1 MKRFTI
7 LFLAF
12 VVIAAMM
19 GFAAIGC
26 GEEETTTTAA
36 PAETTTTAAPASSET
51 TAPAESTTTS
61 AAAAGGTI
69 KIGALL
75 DFTGPVAELGPIF
88 QMGIEA
94 ALEEANYMV
103 AGKKVELIIEDSA
116 TSVDTAVAKAKK
128 LVEQD
133 GVKIIIGPLMGDA
146 HLALAPYCAEK
157 GVIITSLINGMW
169 DTVQYNTYLIYPTTV
184 DAQTYPF
191 GTYCFEK
198 LGYKKAIVVH
208 ADYAGKAGYAAGW
221 MDGFKAAGGEVLQV
235 IPTPVGSPDYAAFI
249 TSMQD
254 ADADVVMYALEG
266 PGAVSKFI
274 YQYNQAGKKL
284 PLVTITQADDYSPQ
298 MLQEVGELV
307 EGIKGQ
313 SSYTWKLDNPLN
325 KTFVEL
331 IKAKWDGLPPM
342 PEHQNAYTLTK
353 VILAGLEATGG
364 DDSKDVLWDAIVGM
378 KMDTAAGPL
387 AWEPNGIAITNMYVT
402 TAEKVGDTYEISAP
416 LDTVEGIRD
425 PRVAQ

>member
-1 MKRFTI
+1 MKKVALLI
-7 LFLAF
+7 GVALLVVALAG
-12 VVIAAMM
+12 AMLV
-19 GFAAIGC
+19 AC
-26 GEEETTTTAA
+26 GEEEETTTTAA
-36 PAETTTTAAPASSET
+36 PAETTTTAPAETTT
-51 TAPAESTTTS
+51 TAPAETTTTV
-61 AAAAGGTI
+61 AAGGGTI

-88 QMGIEA
+88 QAGIEA
-94 ALEEANYMV
+94 ALEEVDYMV

-146 HLALAPYCAEK
+146 HLALSPYCKEK

-169 DTVQYNTYLIYPTTV
+169 DTVKDETYLIYPTTV

-191 GTYCFEK
+191 GTYCVEK
-198 LGYKKAIVVH
+198 LGYKKAVVVH

-221 MDGFKAAGGEVLQV
+221 IQGFEAAGGEVLQV

-274 YQYNQAGKKL
+274 YQYNQAGKTL
-284 PLVTITQADDYSPQ
+284 PLVTITQADDYSPP

-307 EGIKGQ
+307 VGIKGQ
-313 SSYTWKLDNPLN
+313 SSYTWKLDNPEN
-325 KTFVEL
+325 KVFVEEL
-331 IKAKWDGLPPM
+331 TPKFDGMPPM

-364 DDSKDVLWDAIVGM
+364 DDTKAVLWDAIVGM
-378 KMDTAAGPL
+378 KMDTPAGPL
-387 AWEPNGIAITNMYVT
+387 SWEPNGIAITNMYVT

-416 LDTVEGIRD
+416 LDTVEAIRD